1 MAIITTS
8 ISGPKK
14 GIPHR
19 LRAGVVIRTPERAET
34 DGEYYERNLGFF
46 NNSANVPTTCP
57 KCEAVLIQRMKRLS
71 PGNITSVTLNC
82 SNKKCKR
89 VYVSAYPAKKVNAYG
104 N

>member
-8 ISGPKK
+8 ISGPTK

-19 LRAGVVIRTPERAET
+19 LRAGVVIKTPQRAET

-46 NNSANVPTTCP
+46 EHEADIPHNCP
-57 KCEAVLIQRMKRLS
+57 NCNHTLRLAITRRS
-71 PGNITSVTLNC
+71 PGTII
-82 SNKKCKR
+82 NKTYHCVSCKR
-89 VYVSAYPAKKVNAYG
+89 VYVAGHRIKKVNAYG